1 MLKQDW
7 LEYFEAVNG
16 RSATD
21 AEITQALLAG
31 EFVAPEVTSTNQV
44 GSETGSIISDSVQA
58 QGVTS
63 NGEYY
68 AQMQNA
74 FQEQNGQALFTQ
86 PTGQQYQELPQQQP
100 SQDQFANQ
108 TESFAQQAYPYQQ
121 LNGGQPNQFVG
132 QPQSFGPQGLNQQAY
147 QNNPQGQFNAQNFQ
161 QGPQAYYSQQQ
172 PVQPSEFSKTMKGFW
187 AWLISAWKSPTSEI
201 ESSKLNGYLS
211 LGLTVFFAAIVV
223 NYNFYNLIYSV
234 SFGFYSGPTF
244 NFRLLLVS
252 LIAVALVLFSIILG
266 GFAVKRMV
274 YKDESF
280 SFNKAFDWYGRLYA
294 IVLPFVALSALF
306 SLLGIMSVS
315 LFLAW
320 ISLVLIGV
328 GATFALIY
336 SKSSTSMDPFYKYL
350 LVIIV
355 NGVITFIFTFIA
367 FSLLMSLMM
376 M

>member
-21 AEITQALLAG
+21 AEIAQAFLAG
-31 EFVAPEVTSTNQV
+31 EFVEPEVASAHQV
-44 GSETGSIISDSVQA
+44 GNEAASTMAGTVQA
-58 QGVTS
+58 QGVAS

-68 AQMQNA
+68 ARQQNV
-74 FQEQNGQALFTQ
+74 FQEQNVQAPFAQ
-86 PTGQQYQELPQQQP
+86 PTGQQYQELPQQQ
-100 SQDQFANQ
+100 QNLNQFANQ
-108 TESFAQQAYPYQQ
+108 TQSFAQQGYPYQQ
-121 LNGGQPNQFVG
+121 PNGGQPNQFVG
-132 QPQSFGPQGLNQQAY
+132 QPQSSGPQVFNQQAY
-147 QNNPQGQFNAQNFQ
+147 QNNPQGQYNAQNFQ

-187 AWLISAWKSPTSEI
+187 AWLVSAWKSPTSEV

-223 NYNFYNLIYSV
+223 NYNFYNIIHSV

-244 NFRLLLVS
+244 DFRLFLVS
-252 LIAVALVLFSIILG
+252 LIAAALVLFSIILG

-274 YKDESF
+274 YKDGSF

-315 LFLAW
+315 LFLSWLA
-320 ISLVLIGV
+320 LVLIGV

-350 LVIIV
+350 LAIIV

>member
-21 AEITQALLAG
+21 AEIAQALLAG
-31 EFVAPEVTSTNQV
+31 EFVEPEVANAHQV
-44 GSETGSIISDSVQA
+44 GNGTGSIISDSVQV
-58 QGVTS
+58 QRGVS

-68 AQMQNA
+68 AQPQNS
-74 FQEQNGQALFTQ
+74 FQEQNGQTPFTQ
-86 PTGQQYQELPQQQP
+86 PTGQQYQELPQQQ
-100 SQDQFANQ
+100 QNLNQFANQ
-108 TESFAQQAYPYQQ
+108 TQSFAQQGYPYQQ
-121 LNGGQPNQFVG
+121 PNGGQPNQFVS
-132 QPQSFGPQGLNQQAY
+132 QPQSSGS
-147 QNNPQGQFNAQNFQ
+147 QGQFNGQDFQ

-172 PVQPSEFSKTMKGFW
+172 PAQPSEFSKTMKGFW
-187 AWLISAWKSPTSEI
+187 AWLVSAWKSPTSEV

-223 NYNFYNLIYSV
+223 NYNFYNIISSV

-244 NFRLLLVS
+244 DFRLFLVS
-252 LIAVALVLFSIILG
+252 LIAAALVLFSIILG

-274 YKDESF
+274 YKDGSF

-294 IVLPFVALSALF
+294 IVLPFVAFSALF

-320 ISLVLIGV
+320 IGLVLIGV

-350 LVIIV
+350 MAIIV

>member
-31 EFVAPEVTSTNQV
+31 EFVEPEVTSTNQV
-44 GSETGSIISDSVQA
+44 GNETGSIISDSVPE
-58 QGVTS
+58 QGVAS

-68 AQMQNA
+68 AQLQNA
-74 FQEQNGQALFTQ
+74 FQEQNGQAPSAQ
-86 PTGQQYQELPQQQP
+86 PTGQQYQELPQQQ
-100 SQDQFANQ
+100 QNLNQFANQ
-108 TESFAQQAYPYQQ
+108 TQSFAQQGYPYQQ
-121 LNGGQPNQFVG
+121 PNGGQPNQFVG
-132 QPQSFGPQGLNQQAY
+132 QPQSSGPQGFNQQAY

-187 AWLISAWKSPTSEI
+187 AWLISAWKSPTSEV
-201 ESSKLNGYLS
+201 ESNKLNGYLS

-223 NYNFYNLIYSV
+223 NYNFYNIISSV

-244 NFRLLLVS
+244 DFRLFLVS
-252 LIAVALVLFSIILG
+252 LIAAGLVLFSIILG

-274 YKDESF
+274 YKDGSF

-320 ISLVLIGV
+320 IGLVLIGV

-350 LVIIV
+350 LAIIV

>member
-21 AEITQALLAG
+21 AEIAQAFLAG
-31 EFVAPEVTSTNQV
+31 EFVEPEVASAHQV
-44 GSETGSIISDSVQA
+44 GNETASTMAGTTQA
-58 QGVTS
+58 QGVAS

-68 AQMQNA
+68 AQQQNV
-74 FQEQNGQALFTQ
+74 FQEQNVQAPFAQ
-86 PTGQQYQELPQQQP
+86 PTGQQYQELPQQQ
-100 SQDQFANQ
+100 QNLNQFANQ
-108 TESFAQQAYPYQQ
+108 TQSFAQQGYPYQQ
-121 LNGGQPNQFVG
+121 PNGGQPNQFVG
-132 QPQSFGPQGLNQQAY
+132 QPQSSGPQGFNQQAY
-147 QNNPQGQFNAQNFQ
+147 QNNPQGQLNAQNFQ

-187 AWLISAWKSPTSEI
+187 AWLVSAWKSPTSEV

-223 NYNFYNLIYSV
+223 NYNFYNIIHSV

-244 NFRLLLVS
+244 DFRLFLVS
-252 LIAVALVLFSIILG
+252 LIAAALVLFSIILG

-274 YKDESF
+274 YKDGSF

-306 SLLGIMSVS
+306 SLLGIMPVS
-315 LFLAW
+315 LFLSWLA
-320 ISLVLIGV
+320 LVLIGV

-350 LVIIV
+350 LAIVV